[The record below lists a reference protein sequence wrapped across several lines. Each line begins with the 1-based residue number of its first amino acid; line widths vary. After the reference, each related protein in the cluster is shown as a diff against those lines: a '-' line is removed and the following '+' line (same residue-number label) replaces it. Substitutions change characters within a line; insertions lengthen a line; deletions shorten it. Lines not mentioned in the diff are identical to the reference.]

1 MSHGA
6 NCEVSDTSH
15 RKLFELRFMGT
26 LLQIASILAT
36 TPKEPEK
43 CHSVS
48 YIWMVILLL
57 NLHIFFPSLCVLLC
71 LENTLFFDI
80 ISIQNVVL
88 KKILVFHIHVSFMK
102 S

>member
-6 NCEVSDTSH
+6 NCDVPDTSLG
-15 RKLFELRFMGT
+15 KLSELRFMGT

-36 TPKEPEK
+36 TPKEQEK

-48 YIWMVILLL
+48 YVWMGILLL
-57 NLHIFFPSLCVLLC
+57 NLHIFFPSLRVLLA
-71 LENTLFFDI
+71 LENTFFFDVI
-80 ISIQNVVL
+80 NIQNVVL